1 MRTSFDEVF
10 ASEFGPLYGYVA
22 RRLGASVAD
31 DLTAETFAIAFRR
44 WEDLDPARPVRPWLY
59 GIASNLIRHEWR
71 KERRMLRALAAPV
84 PIRYSPRTKSRLIDS
99 TLTQSE
105 LSWRRHLLTC
115 GGRSA
120 RFCCFMPGRS

>member
-1 MRTSFDEVF
+1 VRTSFDEVF

-71 KERRMLRALAAPV
+71 KERRMLRA
-84 PIRYSPRTKSRLIDS
+84 YGRTGADARPDRASR
-99 TLTQSE
+99 
-105 LSWRRHLLTC
+105 
-115 GGRSA
+115 GRE
-120 RFCCFMPGRS
+120 PEHG